1 MNLRTYHRPETM
13 EAALTLLAGAGTA
26 VLAGGTMLNRRPTEY
41 PREVV
46 DLQALGLDQISATDA
61 LATFGAMVRL
71 QDLVDSPATP
81 ALVRNAAQREG
92 PNTLRNAAT
101 LGGVIACRD
110 WQSEL
115 LASLLVHEAV
125 VTLQRSGG
133 QEDRTLE
140 EVLNDAAVL
149 DQAVITHVS
158 IATGGEG
165 AAARTGRTPA
175 DEPIVSVVGRRDRTG
190 ATQLAIAGV
199 ATVPVV
205 IDPSRLDLLDPP
217 GDFRGSPA
225 YRRRLAEVLSQ
236 RVLDELG

>member
-1 MNLRTYHRPETM
+1 MNLRSYHRPDTLES
-13 EAALTLLAGAGTA
+13 ALTLLESDGAA
-26 VLAGGTMLNRRPTEY
+26 VLAGGTMLNRRPTEH
-41 PREVV
+41 PQTVV

-71 QDLVDSPATP
+71 QDLVDSTATP
-81 ALVRNAAQREG
+81 ALVRNAARREG

-140 EVLNDAAVL
+140 EVLNDADAL
-149 DQAVITHVS
+149 DQTVITQVS
-158 IATGGEG
+158 IGTGGDG

-175 DEPIVSVVGRRDRTG
+175 DEPIVSVVGRRDPTG
-190 ATQLAIAGV
+190 TTQLAMVGV

-205 IDPSRLDLLDPP
+205 VDPSRLDLLDPP
-217 GDFRGSPA
+217 GDFRGSPG